1 MFVVLVMTNSNMSVR
16 NSFLFLFLFL
26 FFIFCLLG
34 DNGDG
39 REEIFNISILLL
51 P

>member
-16 NSFLFLFLFL
+16 NSFLFL

>member
-16 NSFLFLFLFL
+16 NSFLFLFL

>member
-16 NSFLFLFLFL
+16 NSFLFLFLF
-26 FFIFCLLG
+26 FIFGLLG